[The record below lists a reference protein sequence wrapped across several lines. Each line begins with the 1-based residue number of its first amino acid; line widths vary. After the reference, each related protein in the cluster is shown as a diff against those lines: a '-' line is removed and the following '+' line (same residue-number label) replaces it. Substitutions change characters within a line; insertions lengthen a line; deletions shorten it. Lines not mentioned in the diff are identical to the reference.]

1 MKNFWLNHGNKQLKL
16 ESAKH
21 EIQRLKRIV
30 FSDMREAFDGL
41 DEVLSQIH
49 YKEVNE
55 IQERVID
62 WRLAIEYSQNK
73 EYYQFVSMLPKHL
86 LANYFRRHWNGE
98 NFKGLGLIHA
108 DT

>member
-1 MKNFWLNHGNKQLKL
+1 MKNFWLNHRNAQLKL

-21 EIQRLKRIV
+21 EIQRLKKIV
-30 FSDMREAFDGL
+30 FFDMKEAFDGL
-41 DEVLSQIH
+41 DEAISMIPK
-49 YKEVNE
+49 KEFHE

-86 LANYFRRHWNGE
+86 MANYFRRHWNGE